1 MNTNDTNKPSANS
14 ARVLIVDDNENN
26 RMLLVRRMQKQGFDT
41 FEASNGKE
49 ALALLEKYH
58 YDLVLLDIM
67 MPVMDG
73 FKVLEIINQHA
84 EWRHI
89 PIIVISG
96 LDDFDGIVRCIELGA
111 EDFLLKPINNTLLNA
126 RIRASLEKKRLRDQE
141 KFLLQKLQE
150 YNNLLEQRIAEH
162 QAELKMARR
171 VQTSLL
177 PKELPHVAGWDFAVT
192 WIPAREIAG
201 DYYDV
206 IPMYNG
212 SISFVVGDVTGKGL
226 PASLFM
232 VFARNCIRSNINRY
246 KEAANQIFHAN
257 QQLCTES
264 SEGLYITLFLCQIQP
279 NSRQISFV
287 NAGHEQPIFYSRQS
301 NMLQTLPLSGKALG
315 LEVDSQYQQHELTLC
330 NGDFLCIFTDGVVDA
345 LNTNAQAFGV
355 ERLRQVL
362 LERKDCTAQEMMG
375 YLEEALKEYI
385 GNGGWYDD
393 VTILIVKKVS

>member
-1 MNTNDTNKPSANS
+1 MT
-14 ARVLIVDDNENN
+14 
-26 RMLLVRRMQKQGFDT
+26 
-41 FEASNGKE
+41 
-49 ALALLEKYH
+49 Y
-58 YDLVLLDIM
+58 VLLDIM

-315 LEVDSQYQQHELTLC
+315 LEVDSQYQQHELTYAME
-330 NGDFLCIFTDGVVDA
+330 IFYVFYGRS
-345 LNTNAQAFGV
+345 G
-355 ERLRQVL
+355 
-362 LERKDCTAQEMMG
+362 
-375 YLEEALKEYI
+375 
-385 GNGGWYDD
+385 
-393 VTILIVKKVS
+393 